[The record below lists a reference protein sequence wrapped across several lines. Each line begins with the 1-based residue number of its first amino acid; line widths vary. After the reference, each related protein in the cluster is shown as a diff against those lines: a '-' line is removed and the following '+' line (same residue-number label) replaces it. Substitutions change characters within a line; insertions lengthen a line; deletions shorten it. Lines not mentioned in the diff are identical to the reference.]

1 MVSVETSSKF
11 PSWCNCPLESKWCT
25 ELRILV
31 AVDSG
36 NLKQSLDEIVTAACS
51 IDSSCFLLCSE
62 RSTFRLGTGR
72 MFASHIFAS
81 SHEVLVVRAFP
92 QHSCHFVWKCLH
104 LGFRWCQRSFGSG
117 TSQTWSTRSRCGGT
131 HSIATVWTGEAP
143 PPRSLQVSTIPWPWL
158 LPGSCWFGA
167 QMNEVNSDMGPLVIP
182 QCFSQQ
188 FWRHND
194 VSAEF
199 QSRFF
204 QYCVVHNGHGY
215 AATWS
220 AFLTKME
227 V

>member
-143 PPRSLQVSTIPWPWL
+143 RHQGRYRSQPYPGHDCCREAVGLGLKWTRSTRTWDPWWYRSASANSFEGTMMSL
-158 LPGSCWFGA
+158 LNSNLGSSSI
-167 QMNEVNSDMGPLVIP
+167 V
-182 QCFSQQ
+182 
-188 FWRHND
+188 
-194 VSAEF
+194 
-199 QSRFF
+199 
-204 QYCVVHNGHGY
+204 
-215 AATWS
+215 
-220 AFLTKME
+220 
-227 V
+227 